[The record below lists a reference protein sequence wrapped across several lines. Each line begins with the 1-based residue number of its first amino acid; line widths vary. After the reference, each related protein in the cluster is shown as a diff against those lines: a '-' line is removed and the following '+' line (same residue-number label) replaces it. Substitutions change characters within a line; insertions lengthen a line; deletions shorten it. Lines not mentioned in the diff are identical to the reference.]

1 MNVQKLTIVVT
12 TSFLYKELI
21 DGFIFFFDRYW
32 PDCPFEVIISL
43 ENEVRDDYDKY
54 KFVSS
59 NSSDWSERLF
69 EVLNY
74 VGTDFLL
81 LMMDDYF
88 LFDYVDNAEIKFL
101 LNLMEHFNIDHMA
114 QTYDIAG
121 YPVRK
126 EVFFSESNI
135 RIYMLQPNLKNYNYS
150 IVSADFFNVKF
161 LKSMLRKNESA
172 WEFENLGSSRTV
184 LRKNLN
190 IFKFETEIHPLKYT
204 YGGVIEK
211 GKLRDG
217 VQIFL
222 DKLGYN
228 LVWSEKK
235 GLNVST
241 LDTPKHIRIFRKIF
255 RTIKTV
261 FHVFSSKFFD

>member
-1 MNVQKLTIVVT
+1 MYERKLTIVVT

-32 PDCPFEVIISL
+32 PDCPFDVIISL

-74 VGTDFLL
+74 VETEYLL

-88 LFDYVDNAEIKFL
+88 IFDYVDNAEIKFL
-101 LNLMEHFNIDHMA
+101 QNLLDLHNIDHLA
-114 QTYDIAG
+114 QTNNING

-126 EVFFSESNI
+126 ELVSSHPNI
-135 RIYMLQPNLKNYNYS
+135 SLYMLNPSIKNFNYA
-150 IVSADFFNVKF
+150 IVSADFFRVRF
-161 LKSMLRKNESA
+161 LKSILRKNESA
-172 WEFENLGSSRTV
+172 WEFENLGSFRTV
-184 LRKNLN
+184 FRKNISIL
-190 IFKFETEIHPLKYT
+190 KFETEIHPLKYT

-217 VQIFL
+217 VQIIL

-228 LVWSEKK
+228 LDWSEKK
-235 GLNVST
+235 GLSVST
-241 LDTPKHIRIFRKIF
+241 LDTPKNVRFFRKIV
-255 RTIKTV
+255 RLIKTIV
-261 FHVFSSKFFD
+261 HLF